1 MQPADAFSG
10 SPEWN
15 AIPPHSKNTDH
26 GIGAGCPL
34 GIMNSLLLWS
44 LSFEMTLN
52 VPGGVSAPS
61 PPEEIG
67 TGPRMTWP
75 FCISHAWWASRS
87 TQARALEPHGGPA
100 GATGAAGPSAKAEP
114 ANAAPAKQDMPRT
127 AEVTKATRRF
137 AALRSLLIRTFSQ
150 PERATPPHDFD
161 RAYRK

>member
-26 GIGAGCPL
+26 GIGAGSPL

-44 LSFEMTLN
+44 LSFEMTWN
-52 VPGGVSAPS
+52 VPAGVSAPS

-75 FCISHAWWASRS
+75 FCISQAWRPARS
-87 TQARALEPHGGPA
+87 THARALAAHGGPA
-100 GATGAAGPSAKAEP
+100 GAAGAAASSARAVP
-114 ANAAPAKQDMPRT
+114 ANAAPAMQDRPRT
-127 AEVTKATRRF
+127 AELTKATRRF

-161 RAYRK
+161 RAYLK